1 MRIRDLI
8 ITGGVISEV
17 ILLILLL
24 VLDNFPVFLPL
35 IPLCIMVICFVI
47 DSQNIVDDKDNWFDK
62 KL

>member
-8 ITGGVISEV
+8 ITVCVISEA

-24 VLDNFPVFLPL
+24 ALDNFPVFVPL
-35 IPLCIMVICFVI
+35 LPLCIMVICFVI

>member
-35 IPLCIMVICFVI
+35 IPLYIMVICFVI